1 MQTIQLGCQT
11 YTRAQA
17 IAIMQHN
24 SSQDKTYS
32 LAQQL
37 IAAKLNVA
45 CRNSNSSCV
54 ASAISAADSW
64 LCAHP
69 VGSGV
74 TGGSSAWRQIS
85 ATNTLL
91 DNYNQGQLCAP
102 SCSSFSSSEL
112 IGPPAARS
120 MHDKRANY

>member
-1 MQTIQLGCQT
+1 MSYTQT
-11 YTRAQA
+11 QA
-17 IAIMQHN
+17 IAIMRHN

-45 CRNSNSSCV
+45 CKNSNPSCV
-54 ASAISAADSW
+54 ASLIAAADNF

-74 TGGSSAWRQIS
+74 AANSSAWQQIRATHS
-85 ATNTLL
+85 ALEKYNT
-91 DNYNQGQLCAP
+91 GKSCAP
-102 SCSSFSSSEL
+102 SCDTAL
-112 IGPPAARS
+112 
-120 MHDKRANY
+120 